1 MIIYSKWYQSVLNV
15 KNYRRSDQPGRGC
28 VVCSCHFKN
37 GLRINGP
44 ELQEHL
50 KKAFVSEFPTLPPKK
65 RNQRTNKVTIPTDM
79 QSFKMNAENA
89 LDVDRYVEVPM

>member
-1 MIIYSKWYQSVLNV
+1 
-15 KNYRRSDQPGRGC
+15 
-28 VVCSCHFKN
+28 
-37 GLRINGP
+37 
-44 ELQEHL
+44 LQEHL